1 MKRLLLVLNAAL
13 LALVLLLGWGLLSR
27 IGMLPSLADL
37 LGKKPLVIDDTP
49 VVVQEIR
56 AIAQLLTQSY
66 YSEWVY
72 DSGEI
77 PTPPL
82 QRDKRLI
89 LIAKG
94 EVVAGF
100 DLSRFDEKS
109 IERSAGKV
117 RIHLPPPQILDVI
130 VNPSGIETFIADGDI
145 SFAERVVYQEQA
157 KEMFRRDVDTAMV
170 LRSSAAQGRKILEK
184 FFHLLGFAEVEVVI
198 AGETAAPGLPVG
210 R

>member
-1 MKRLLLVLNAAL
+1 VKRLLLVLNAAL

-27 IGMLPSLADL
+27 VGMLPSLADL

-77 PTPPL
+77 TTPPF

-100 DLSRFDEKS
+100 DLSKFDEKS

-117 RIHLPPPQILDVI
+117 RIHLPPPRILDVI
-130 VNPSGIETFIADGDI
+130 VNPSGIETFLAAGDI
-145 SFAERVVYQEQA
+145 SFAERVVFQEQA
-157 KEMFRRDVDTAMV
+157 KEKFRRDVDTAMV

-198 AGETAAPGLPVG
+198 AGETLAPVLPVG
-210 R
+210 K